1 MVELVV
7 QRVMQTLQSLL
18 GAAADFLPRLLAMA
32 IIVILGWVIAFIV
45 KVGLRQ
51 ILKILRFDAFSENS
65 GVSQALRKTGLP
77 GPSELLSRIAFWVVG
92 LCFTV
97 LGVSV
102 LGITEFHEMI
112 AGFFKFVP
120 QIFVALLILFVGI
133 LIANFLSTA
142 TLLAA
147 VNADLPF
154 PRLLGGSV
162 RLLIMIVTV
171 IMALEQV
178 GLARSAVLIA
188 FSITFGAVMLAL
200 AIAFGLGGQEAARRL
215 LQKHMVE
222 RPKEKEK
229 EDDISPL

>member
-1 MVELVV
+1 MAELVV
-7 QRVMQTLQSLL
+7 QRVMDTLQSLL
-18 GAAADFLPRLLAMA
+18 GAAADFLPRVLAML

-45 KVGLRQ
+45 KAGLRR

-102 LGITEFHEMI
+102 LGIPEFHEMI
-112 AGFFKFVP
+112 ASFFKFVP

-133 LIANFLSTA
+133 LAANFLSTA

-162 RLLIMIVTV
+162 RLLIMIVT
-171 IMALEQV
+171 IMMALEQV

-200 AIAFGLGGQEAARRL
+200 AIAFGLGGREAAARLVEKHLFERR
-215 LQKHMVE
+215 
-222 RPKEKEK
+222 KEKEK
-229 EDDISPL
+229 EEDISPL